1 MAQYVTV
8 VGSTTVPLIE
18 DTPNVVQQSVMGSIV
33 NGTNIATDL
42 MNTLTHTYS
51 HDVRRAYE
59 YARTKYYYGLP
70 EGSIG
75 RFVVNND
82 LVISVL
88 KQFVSLGVNEDISIV
103 SANID
108 NLYANNFAFEY
119 FRNNTTDFDPVTKV
133 LANVVFEYYLNS
145 EGNETTDPGVTYT
158 STAFTDGEID
168 PIDETSFRLK
178 LYTYENRGD
187 PNNSEFIVR
196 TWVKWV
202 VINID
207 HADYNKLRSSLI
219 DYYYYVE
226 YYIFD
231 KTTGIHRD
239 ANFIWNYWV
248 NSHRFVELDASQE
261 VINQNYYMPIIPL
274 RIDNKMLTEEDSY
287 ELPRYKTSKELLHIL
302 GLDITQLTK
311 GIVENPDVDK
321 VDHAYVVL
329 GANLFSEKP
338 ETIRYIHEFIKYL
351 YGSGEKSSLTITD
364 ETYQVKLTWENI
376 TSAIKGGSIG
386 KLNTVDKFLG
396 KDSNNVKYLR
406 TRKQITTD
414 TYHEFIWYEP
424 VLHNYIYKTAKS
436 VTTTL
441 DAINYDNNEA
451 LIIPLNVSIVNNNLT
466 ALQANTLYYDALKMV
481 FNSYDRQKLKWYQT
495 GLFRAV
501 TMVIAIAISVFTY
514 GAGAAFVGAMLG
526 VVINMVL
533 SFIYD
538 LVLKIFGDGLA
549 PYIMAVIII
558 VAIYFGYT
566 EGFIPDIGQVVNLAI
581 NTASFTFGNII
592 AIEAEDIMSQFREF
606 EEYAKEQMGI
616 LETAQAE
623 LDNKYQRDPLGFYGS
638 VGMNPN
644 QTIDQFYYSKL
655 QLPITYGTSC
665 YELLSNWVD
674 TQLQLPHLTR

>member
-1 MAQYVTV
+1 MASYVTV

-59 YARTKYYYGLP
+59 YAKTKYYYGLP

-88 KQFVSLGVNEDISIV
+88 KQFVTLGATEDISIV
-103 SANID
+103 AANID
-108 NLYANNFAFEY
+108 NLYVNNFAYEY
-119 FRNNTTDFDPVTKV
+119 FRNNTTEFNPTGKTLDNVT
-133 LANVVFEYYLNS
+133 FEYYLNS
-145 EGNETTDPGVTYT
+145 EGGETSDEGVTYT
-158 STAFTDGEID
+158 TTAFTDGEID
-168 PIDETSFRLK
+168 PINETSFRLR
-178 LYTYENRGD
+178 LYAYQDRGD
-187 PNNSEFIVR
+187 PNNSENIIR
-196 TWVKWV
+196 TWIKWV

-207 HADYNKLRSSLI
+207 HADYNKLRSTLT

-231 KTTGIHRD
+231 KTTGIQRD
-239 ANFIWNYWV
+239 SNFIWNYWV
-248 NSHRFVELDASQE
+248 NSQRFVELNVSPDI
-261 VINQNYYMPIIPL
+261 VDQNYYMPIVPL
-274 RIDNKMLTEEDSY
+274 RINNKMLTEEDSY
-287 ELPRYKTSKELLHIL
+287 ETTRYKTSKELLNIL

-329 GANLFSEKP
+329 GANLFSEKV

-351 YGSGEKSSLTITD
+351 YGSGEKNSLTIAD
-364 ETYQVKLTWENI
+364 ETYQVKLTWGNI
-376 TSAIKGGSIG
+376 ISTIKGGSIG
-386 KLNTVDKFLG
+386 KINSVDKFIG
-396 KDSNNVKYLR
+396 KTENDIKYIR

-414 TYHEFIWYEP
+414 TYQELTWYEP
-424 VLHNYIYKTAKS
+424 VLHNYIYKTTKS

-441 DAINYDNNEA
+441 DAINYDNSEA
-451 LIIPLNVSIVNNNLT
+451 MIIPLNISIVTNNLT
-466 ALQANTLYYDALKMV
+466 ALQANTLYYDALKLV

-501 TMVIAIAISVFTY
+501 TMVIAIAISLFTY
-514 GAGAAFVGAMLG
+514 GAGAALVTALVG
-526 VVINMVL
+526 VVINMAL
-533 SFIYD
+533 TFIYD
-538 LVLKIFGDGLA
+538 LVLKIFGDDLA

-592 AIEAEDIMSQFREF
+592 SIEAEDIMSQFREF

>member
-1 MAQYVTV
+1 MASYVTV

-75 RFVVNND
+75 RFVVNNA

-88 KQFVSLGVNEDISIV
+88 KQFVTLGVNEDISIV
-103 SANID
+103 AANID
-108 NLYANNFAFEY
+108 NLYPNNFAYEY
-119 FRNNTTDFDPVTKV
+119 FRNNTTEFNPTNKTLSNVT
-133 LANVVFEYYLNS
+133 FERYLNS
-145 EGNETTDPGVTYT
+145 EGNETSDEGVTYT
-158 STAFTDGEID
+158 TTAYTDGDID
-168 PIDETSFRLK
+168 PINETSFYLRL
-178 LYTYENRGD
+178 YAYEDRGD
-187 PNNSEFIVR
+187 PNNSEFFTR

-202 VINID
+202 LINID
-207 HADYNKLRSSLI
+207 HSDYNKLRSTLT

-231 KTTGIHRD
+231 KTTGVHRGD
-239 ANFIWNYWV
+239 NFIWNYWV
-248 NSHRFVELDASQE
+248 NSHRFVELDVSQD
-261 VINQNYYMPIIPL
+261 IIDQNYYMPIVPL
-274 RIDNKMLTEEDSY
+274 RVNNKMLTEEDSY
-287 ELPRYKTSKELLHIL
+287 ETTRYKTSKELLNIL
-302 GLDITQLTK
+302 GLDIKQLTT

-329 GANLFSEKP
+329 GANLFSDKP

-351 YGSGEKSSLTITD
+351 YGSGDKSSLTIAD
-364 ETYQVKLTWENI
+364 ETYQVKLTWGGI
-376 TSAIKGGSIG
+376 TSTIKGGSIG
-386 KLNTVDKFLG
+386 KLNSVDKFIG
-396 KDSNNVKYLR
+396 ENEFKVKYLR

-424 VLHNYIYKTAKS
+424 VLHNYIYKTAKA

-466 ALQANTLYYDALKMV
+466 ALQANTLYYDALKLV

-514 GAGAAFVGAMLG
+514 GAGAAFVGALFG
-526 VVINMVL
+526 VVINMVM

-538 LVLKIFGDGLA
+538 LVLKIFGDDLA

-566 EGFIPDIGQVVNLAI
+566 SGFIPDIGQVVNLAI
-581 NTASFTFGNII
+581 STATYTFGNIM
-592 AIEAEDIMSQFREF
+592 AIEAEDIMNQFNEF
-606 EEYAKEQMGI
+606 QEYAKEQMGI
-616 LETAQAE
+616 LEATQAE
-623 LDNKYQRDPLGFYGS
+623 LDNKYQRDPLGFYSS
-638 VGMNPN
+638 VGMMPN

-665 YELLSNWVD
+665 YELLSSWVD